1 MYFVYIST
9 YSGNILVIKQ
19 EINTLS
25 KKKKKK
31 KGDQQLNNYLVVY
44 IKKDVDNIN
53 SEIIISHNNFKI

>member
-9 YSGNILVIKQ
+9 YLGNILVIKQ

-25 KKKKKK
+25 KKKKK

>member
-9 YSGNILVIKQ
+9 YLGNILVIKQ
-19 EINTLS
+19 EIITLS
-25 KKKKKK
+25 QKKK

-44 IKKDVDNIN
+44 IKKDVVDNIN

>member
-31 KGDQQLNNYLVVY
+31 GDQQLNNYFVVY

-53 SEIIISHNNFKI
+53 SETIISHNNFII